1 MKNSNMTWELVQKMM
16 EAGLVRAHKEREGFW
31 VIENPLTEGG
41 ESISLMVFLND
52 EETEIE
58 ECRTFKYEH

>member
-1 MKNSNMTWELVQKMM
+1 MTNMTWELVKKMA

-31 VIENPLTEGG
+31 IIESPLKEGEG
-41 ESISLMVFLND
+41 TTSLMVFLND